1 MIESQFYNSDNKK
14 DYNSDLLL
22 KIINKTLVEKQTN
35 TEKELY
41 VDENWKINA
50 NDSIRIIS
58 DENLELKRLLS
69 KSFPNK
75 KITVT
80 DNKDGSQTILIT

>member
-1 MIESQFYNSDNKK
+1 MVENQLDNLENKK
-14 DYNSDLLL
+14 EHNSELLL
-22 KIINKTLVEKQTN
+22 KIINRALIEEETN
-35 TEKELY
+35 NDKELY

-50 NDSIRIIS
+50 DDSTRIIS
-58 DENLELKRLLS
+58 DYNLELKRLLY

-80 DNKDGSQTILIT
+80 DNKDGSQTILII